1 MDGFV
6 FFFLKCHIENYVC
19 RKVENIPQ
27 NPCTLN
33 KMQIEN
39 IPKKELG
46 GPTIENEHH
55 NRKPS
60 SKTVK
65 RSLDLETDKT
75 GYKKPVA
82 ISFTT
87 VKTGDFS
94 SNTAGSRENL

>member
-1 MDGFV
+1 
-6 FFFLKCHIENYVC
+6 
-19 RKVENIPQ
+19 
-27 NPCTLN
+27 
-33 KMQIEN
+33 MQIEN

-87 VKTGDFS
+87 VKTDFPGADW
-94 SNTAGSRENL
+94 TAPEDAPPPRKQILPPSEQEVGFDLSLSIKKKLIPAGV